1 MDLNNENLFKL
12 ILYNFSVQM
21 SQVNEEKFYSLRQ
34 LAKRLQSEGIPISE
48 RTLYRLIKR
57 KVITPDYTTVGYK
70 RVGIY
75 YFSEEKAK
83 RIIEMIKQNNVV
95 EDELRNKSV
104 EDIIR
109 EAYNA
114 FCKKIISTEGKEKIE
129 ELKARN
135 KKIRE
140 IKDLNERREAVSNF
154 YALYPECLKNIKDP
168 KIYSLASIFFSQML
182 YE

>member
-1 MDLNNENLFKL
+1 MNLKIENLFKS
-12 ILYNFSVQM
+12 ILYNFTIKM
-21 SQVNEEKFYSLRQ
+21 SQVSKEKFYSLRQ
-34 LAKRLQSEGIPISE
+34 LAKKLRNEGVPISE

-57 KVITPDYTTVGYK
+57 KLIVPDYTTVGYK
-70 RVGIY
+70 RVGTY

-83 RIIEMIKQNNVV
+83 KIIETIKQNNVV
-95 EDELRNKSV
+95 EDELKNKSV
-104 EDIIR
+104 EDIVR

-114 FCKKIISTEGKEKIE
+114 FCKKLISTEGKEKIE

-140 IKDLNERREAVSNF
+140 IKDPNERSKAVLDF
-154 YALYPECLKNIKDP
+154 YALYPECVKNIKDP